1 MKTRW
6 TFTFLVSFL
15 LAAPAFGHLC
25 NNIYRTPD
33 RVIVKPEKP
42 VVALEKSEEL
52 RVFVQNNYPAFLH
65 NVRLSARADGDDVT
79 VTVTPE
85 SVAQLKAG
93 ERTAF
98 KVKLDVKPGA
108 PMKKLALKFSFSA
121 NEINFRAVEEPSNE
135 QLRALLPERVNFGDN
150 ILAAESLV
158 RRSDPEGAKWLIEFM
173 SNPRVPRDFRSRA
186 IRALGKAGSAEHIPV
201 LKGLLNDQDG
211 FLRGNALLALGC
223 LKAEAATFAPF
234 AQDRDEF
241 VRTCATAG
249 PALAG
254 NKDALPQ
261 LREGLGSANV
271 FVRIACGW
279 ALAANREKEGIA
291 ALDKDFTTKN
301 ALQQV
306 MAGDALTHVA
316 TLAEEGGQ

>member
-6 TFTFLVSFL
+6 TITFLASFL

-25 NNIYRTPD
+25 NNIFRTPD

-85 SVAQLKAG
+85 SVPQLKAA

-98 KVKLDVKPGA
+98 TVKLEVKPGT
-108 PMKKLALKFSFSA
+108 PMKKLALKFGFSA
-121 NEINFRAVEEPSNE
+121 DEIAFRAIEEPTNE
-135 QLRALLPERVNFGDN
+135 QLRALLPERPNFGDN
-150 ILAAESLV
+150 VLAAESLI
-158 RRSDPEGAKWLIEFM
+158 RRKDPEGARWLIAFM
-173 SNPRVPRDFRSRA
+173 SNPRTPKDFRGRA
-186 IRALGKAGSAEHIPV
+186 IRALGKAGNAEHVSVIE
-201 LKGLLNDQDG
+201 KLLDEQDG

-223 LKAEAATFAPF
+223 LKADARIFDKS

-241 VRTCATAG
+241 VQACAKAG
-249 PALAG
+249 AALAG
-254 NKDALPQ
+254 SKDLLPAL
-261 LREGLGSANV
+261 RKGLNSENV
-271 FVRIACGW
+271 YIRIACGW
-279 ALAANREKEGIA
+279 ALAAHRQKEGA
-291 ALDKDFTTKN
+291 DALDKDFATKN
-301 ALQQV
+301 AMQQV
-306 MAGDALTHVA
+306 MAGDALTHIA
-316 TLAEEGGQ
+316 ALAEESGQ